1 MNDLIYAIL
10 LSFLPVSE
18 LRGGIPYAISQGV
31 NPFLAYFACVVA
43 NILIIFPVF
52 FFLDFLHEHFMKIKP
67 YRLLFEVYIARVQR
81 KLDKM
86 LHLWEYLILFLFVA
100 VPMPGT
106 GAYTG
111 CLVAWL
117 LKMKR
122 VKSIFAIMIAVMC
135 AGVVVTLASLSF
147 FSLF

>member
-1 MNDLIYAIL
+1 MDNLIYAVL
-10 LSFLPVSE
+10 LSILPVSE

-31 NPFLAYFACVVA
+31 NPFLAYFLCVIA
-43 NILIIFPVF
+43 NILIIFPLF
-52 FFLDFLHEHFMKIKP
+52 FFLDYLHEHFMKFKP
-67 YRLLFEVYIARVQR
+67 YRLLFEVYMRRVQR
-81 KLDKM
+81 KLQKM

-117 LKMKR
+117 LKMNRKN
-122 VKSIFAIMIAVMC
+122 SILAISIAVMC
-135 AGVVVTLASLSF
+135 AGVVVTLVSLSF

>member
-1 MNDLIYAIL
+1 MNNAIYAII
-10 LSFLPVSE
+10 LSLLPVSE
-18 LRGGIPYAISQGV
+18 LRGGIPYAISQGM
-31 NPFLAYFACVVA
+31 NPFWAYFICVIP

-52 FFLDFLHEHFMKIKP
+52 FFLDYLHHHFIKFSL
-67 YRLLFEVYIARVQR
+67 YKKLFDIYLKRVQR
-81 KLDKM
+81 KLEKM

-100 VPMPGT
+100 IPMPGT

-117 LKMKR
+117 LKMRR
-122 VKSIFAIMIAVMC
+122 VNSMIAIAVAVMV
-135 AGVVVTLASLSF
+135 AGVIVTLASVGI